1 MVLMIPV
8 NAALAT
14 WSRKLQVKQMA
25 LKDSRIKLV
34 NELLN
39 GIKVLCLSWDMH
51 SILYIH
57 NYTCSALIVNTVF
70 LLKIW
75 HGNNNIT

>member
-39 GIKVLCLSWDMH
+39 GIKVCLSWDMH
-51 SILYIH
+51 SILYIICI
-57 NYTCSALIVNTVF
+57 NVVL
-70 LLKIW
+70 
-75 HGNNNIT
+75 